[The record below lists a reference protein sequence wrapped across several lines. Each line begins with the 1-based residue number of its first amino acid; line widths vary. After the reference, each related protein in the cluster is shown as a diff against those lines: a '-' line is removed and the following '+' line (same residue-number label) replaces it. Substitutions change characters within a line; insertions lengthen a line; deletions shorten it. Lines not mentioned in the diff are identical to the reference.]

1 MAGETFYSRFDITCN
16 PINKK
21 DYLKK
26 LSKYNQDT
34 KLNKK
39 QIQIAKKL
47 FYLVVFK
54 NSYIKKDKI
63 MVSNHIRVD
72 TKKKK
77 LYQQFIDEDKFI
89 SDLTKQLVGRIDISN
104 DAIFINFEKIL
115 LCQK

>member
-1 MAGETFYSRFDITCN
+1 
-16 PINKK
+16 
-21 DYLKK
+21 
-26 LSKYNQDT
+26 
-34 KLNKK
+34 
-39 QIQIAKKL
+39 
-47 FYLVVFK
+47 
-54 NSYIKKDKI
+54 

-104 DAIFINFEKIL
+104 DAIFLNFEKML